1 MQFEW
6 DENKAAVNWKKHRVD
21 FNDAMRV
28 FEDKN
33 RQEFYDIAHSD
44 NEDRYITIG
53 KVRDILFVVYTER
66 GEYIRIISAR
76 RANPKERKLYHDY

>member
-1 MQFEW
+1 MEFEW
-6 DENKAAVNWKKHRVD
+6 DERKAAANWKKHRVD

-28 FEDKN
+28 FEDEN
-33 RQEFYDIAHSD
+33 RKEFYDAAHSD
-44 NEDRYITIG
+44 EEDRYATIG

-76 RANPKERKLYHDY
+76 RANPKERRMYHDY